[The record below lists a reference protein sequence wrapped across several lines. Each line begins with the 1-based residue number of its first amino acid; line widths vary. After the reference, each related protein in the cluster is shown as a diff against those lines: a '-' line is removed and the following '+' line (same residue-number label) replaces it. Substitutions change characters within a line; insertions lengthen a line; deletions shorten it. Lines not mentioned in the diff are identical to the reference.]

1 MSNAYLSPLL
11 NDAQFNGDGTFLAG
25 GLIWFY
31 QVGTSTP
38 LLAYTTPVANTA
50 WTNPIVLD
58 QRGETGGEIWL
69 KAGSSYKMILESPPE
84 YGQAHGVVISTF
96 DNITGVNDPG
106 TTTVQNWVA
115 FAGTPTYVSSTSFS
129 VTSDYRT
136 TFLTGRRVK
145 MNNSDSTTYYG
156 TVVSS
161 AYATGVTTVTLSP
174 DYGESVSSLISSV
187 SYGFIETGAVSSIP
201 VAVLAGSP
209 ASGSQHLMW
218 IDYDSSIGLR
228 WTADN
233 GTLSSNWPINAATAT
248 AAASNSF
255 ATQQTTL
262 EGIISARINAQNDVS
277 LVNDTTSWGLLEQSV
292 GYAVKYD
299 RSTGLY
305 SYGGFGLPAQTGIS
319 NWSSLPNG
327 MIFQYGYATASN
339 SGAVITFPKAFTTA
353 SSYAITIGAYGTGP
367 TTHNEIVV
375 RNTSNTSF
383 TAYQANG
390 DTFYWIAMGY

>member
-11 NDAQFNGDGTFLAG
+11 NDAQFNDDGTFLAG

-31 QVGTSTP
+31 EAGTSTP
-38 LLAYTTPVANTA
+38 LLAYTTPVADTA
-50 WTNPIVLD
+50 WSNPIQLD

-69 KAGSSYKMILESPPE
+69 KAGSSYKMILEGPPE

-96 DNITGVNDPG
+96 DNISGINDPG
-106 TTTVQNWVA
+106 TTSVQNWVA

-161 AYATGVTTVTLSP
+161 AYATGVTNVTVSP

-187 SYGFIETGAVSSIP
+187 SCGFIETGAISSIP
-201 VAVLAGSP
+201 IAVNAGSA
-209 ASGSQHLMW
+209 ASGSQYQMW
-218 IDYDSSIGLR
+218 IDYDGTNLKWAKNADASS
-228 WTADN
+228 A
-233 GTLSSNWPINAATAT
+233 SWPINASTAT
-248 AAASNSF
+248 AAQTNAF
-255 ATQQTTL
+255 ATQQTSLQGSLTARQ
-262 EGIISARINAQNDVS
+262 SATNDVS
-277 LVNDTTSWGLLEQSV
+277 LVNDATSWGLIEQSV
-292 GYAVKYD
+292 GYALKYD

-339 SGAVITFPKAFTTA
+339 AGAVITFPTAFTNA
-353 SSYAITIGAYGTGP
+353 SSYAITIGTYGTGP
-367 TTHNEIVV
+367 TTHNKVV
-375 RNTSNTSF
+375 VQNTSNTTF
-383 TAYQANG
+383 TAYQANS